1 MCKSLVTITAALAIM
16 FLGSLL
22 TGAQAGGATSAPSK
36 YNNVNSDCE
45 PLSSSPPSAGAT
57 CRIRNHRVFVL
68 FGEALNA
75 PALI

>member
-36 YNNVNSDCE
+36 YNNVTQTAN
-45 PLSSSPPSAGAT
+45 LY
-57 CRIRNHRVFVL
+57 
-68 FGEALNA
+68 
-75 PALI
+75 